1 MQHNEKSGK
10 GQWNEE
16 LASQS
21 EAIVKAE
28 RSEIEINEPTIK
40 KVQETRKSITYQE
53 KKKESENQR

>member
-1 MQHNEKSGK
+1 MQHSEKRGNR
-10 GQWNEE
+10 QWNEG

-40 KVQETRKSITYQE
+40 ETSKRVTYQV
-53 KKKESENQR
+53 KKKAETQR